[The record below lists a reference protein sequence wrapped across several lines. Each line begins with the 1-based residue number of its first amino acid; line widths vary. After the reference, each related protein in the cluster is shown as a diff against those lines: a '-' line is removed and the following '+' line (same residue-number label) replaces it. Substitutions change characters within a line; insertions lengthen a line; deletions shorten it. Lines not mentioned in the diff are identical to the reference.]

1 MFAYIKENRGA
12 VFFNLSLVGL
22 VIISLL
28 ASRFPSFSI
37 WFVLGAATLAVLA
50 PLIAARLEAVNSS
63 VALKEGVSASS
74 TENVEAPIVNPA
86 SDDGVKLSH
95 SIIYKATK
103 EALLGQVHPDAYS
116 RLIEDLARHVS
127 PSAGAEMGS
136 AKEKFAVT
144 LNIINVYISGTAK
157 GAGSEVSGKRE
168 FILQPELASE
178 LYGKH
183 GAVH

>member
-1 MFAYIKENRGA
+1 M
-12 VFFNLSLVGL
+12 
-22 VIISLL
+22 
-28 ASRFPSFSI
+28 
-37 WFVLGAATLAVLA
+37 
-50 PLIAARLEAVNSS
+50 
-63 VALKEGVSASS
+63 
-74 TENVEAPIVNPA
+74 
-86 SDDGVKLSH
+86 
-95 SIIYKATK
+95 
-103 EALLGQVHPDAYS
+103 HPDAYS

-136 AKEKFAVT
+136 AKENFAVT